1 LKTYT
6 ISSTRF
12 FTQSTADGITI
23 TSATARPWSKD
34 PRVDAAMEASLS
46 IQSTQGHVIDSTI
59 YADLDQPN
67 LAWVVPRVWE
77 LPAIE
82 IELENAVV
90 YFYK

>member
-1 LKTYT
+1 
-6 ISSTRF
+6 
-12 FTQSTADGITI
+12 
-23 TSATARPWSKD
+23 
-34 PRVDAAMEASLS
+34 VDAAMEASLS

>member
-1 LKTYT
+1 
-6 ISSTRF
+6 
-12 FTQSTADGITI
+12 
-23 TSATARPWSKD
+23 
-34 PRVDAAMEASLS
+34 MEASLS
-46 IQSTQGHVIDSTI
+46 IQSTRGHVVDSTI